1 MNPANLKKE
10 FPNRVEDANS
20 KKLVMSGC
28 STLVTGFRN
37 LKMSTVIALVW
48 SLEDTIWPIVKKGD
62 GKQPDE

>member
-37 LKMSTVIALVW
+37 LKMSTVIGLV
-48 SLEDTIWPIVKKGD
+48 T
-62 GKQPDE
+62 